1 MARISELEQALA
13 SNPYNYANH
22 EELVKLLKGSEEF
35 DRLKKP
41 QMCVVKLH
49 LVRLRKA
56 RENWSQVFPLTGQLW
71 LDWVADEQKIAAT
84 EEEKSKVRGKLRFRD
99 D

>member
-1 MARISELEQALA
+1 MAPNVCFVRLQKF
-13 SNPYNYANH
+13 NMVRF
-22 EELVKLLKGSEEF
+22 VKF
-35 DRLKKP
+35 N
-41 QMCVVKLH
+41 

-84 EEEKSKVRGKLRFRD
+84 EEEKSKVRSKKRRF
-99 D
+99 